1 MAPILII
8 CAVLALGFWGLR
20 ILYNRFWQR
29 GLGCRIAFTQDY
41 AVEGDTSTLSEVI
54 VNRNLLPLPVLE
66 ISFHMDRRLRFG
78 GGENASLSDQ
88 TYRRDV
94 FAVSM
99 RQRITRTLEFK
110 CAGRGYFRIDEA
122 GVAAQD
128 LFLTRKYLS
137 SRSQNTDFYVLP
149 RPVSATQI
157 QIPYSRIMGAVLS
170 RKRICDDPFEFGG
183 LREYSRGDPMKYIN
197 WKATARAGQ
206 LLVNLHES
214 TLSQRVVLAID
225 MEVGGHQGDFLNE
238 AGVRIACTLA
248 RRLLREGIELGLYSN
263 GHDVQTG
270 QVWRLESVAG
280 AGSLLF
286 LQKKLACLQS
296 GPDLP
301 PLCSCLPPSASES
314 GDLLVLISRNL
325 RGDLGEAF
333 SLAVGKGQGLR
344 IIPCGLGT
352 SKENSQELLGYPN
365 VEIQWMEF

>member
-1 MAPILII
+1 MIPILIC

-20 ILYNRFWQR
+20 ILYDHFWQR
-29 GLGCRIAFTQDY
+29 GLSCRIAFTQDY
-41 AVEGDTSTLSEVI
+41 AVEGDSSALSEVI

-66 ISFHMDRRLRFG
+66 ISFHMDRRLQFG
-78 GGENASLSDQ
+78 DGENASLSDQ

-94 FAVSM
+94 FAAAM
-99 RQRITRTLEFK
+99 RQKITRTLEFK
-110 CAGRGYFRIDEA
+110 CAGRGYFRISEA

-137 SRSQNTDFYVLP
+137 SRAQNTEFYVLP
-149 RPVSATQI
+149 RPVSAQKI

-225 MEVGGHQGDFLNE
+225 MEAGGHQGDFLNE
-238 AGVRIACTLA
+238 AGVRIAATLA
-248 RRLLREGIELGLYSN
+248 QRLLREGVELGLYSN
-263 GHDVQTG
+263 GGDVQTG
-270 QVWRLESVAG
+270 QIWRLETVAG

-301 PLCSCLPPSASES
+301 PLWECLPPSGS
-314 GDLLVLISRNL
+314 GDDLLVLISRNL

-333 SLAVGKGQGLR
+333 SQAVGKGQGLR

-352 SKENSQELLGYPN
+352 SGENRRELKEYPN
-365 VEIQWMEF
+365 IETIWMEF